1 MEVNNPLYIIG
12 FKDKPINSKEKVKK
26 YIAVQIILYMLLG
39 KSSETYKK
47 LYEQGNIM
55 SQPDLDY
62 EFSNQYAHVLIIG
75 QAKEPKE
82 VVNELKNTIQKYQQN
97 GLEQQHFNRIKKK
110 IYGDYIMQYNDV
122 GTIARMFL
130 ADSFKEINSF
140 EYLEQY
146 DEVTL
151 EYTNQILKDTFNL
164 RQMVVSIVKG
174 K

>member
-1 MEVNNPLYIIG
+1 
-12 FKDKPINSKEKVKK
+12 
-26 YIAVQIILYMLLG
+26 MLLG

-97 GLEQQHFNRIKKK
+97 
-110 IYGDYIMQYNDV
+110 
-122 GTIARMFL
+122 
-130 ADSFKEINSF
+130 
-140 EYLEQY
+140 
-146 DEVTL
+146 
-151 EYTNQILKDTFNL
+151 
-164 RQMVVSIVKG
+164 
-174 K
+174 